1 MSVIAPRFTQG
12 NIANHTLKMAL
23 TNMVSLSV
31 FFSVDLI
38 NIYFISLL
46 NKTDLVAAIGYA
58 SAILF
63 FTSSLTIAMVIAITA
78 TVAKSI
84 GQKKIQQAKKIAST
98 SFFITFILSIII
110 TFTVFC
116 NASELLS
123 LIGAKGQSLEA
134 AITYLKLTIFS
145 FPMIAIAMQITAI
158 LRVLGKANV
167 AMFCTLLAGVLNT
180 FLDPIFIFYFQWEI
194 NGAAYATI
202 LARMAML
209 ILASYYLLTRFH
221 FLASQTLLES
231 WFNIRR
237 IGKIAL
243 PASLTQITTPLSHF
257 YITYEIAKYGA
268 ESIAAWAIISRLIP
282 VVFVMLFA
290 MPGAIGPIISQ
301 NVGAKKLNRVKNTLN
316 HSLNFI
322 IKYVF
327 VSALIL
333 SLLQEELV
341 NWFNASSE
349 TAILIRFFCQYI
361 AITFVFVAMNLV
373 AMSFLNNIGRPKL
386 ATFLNLAK
394 ISLGTIPFVSIGAYY
409 YGAQGILMGQ
419 AIGSIVFG
427 FIAVIVCYFT
437 LAKLRVN

>member
-1 MSVIAPRFTQG
+1 MAVIASSFTQG
-12 NIANHTLKMAL
+12 NIANHMLKMAL

-46 NKTDLVAAIGYA
+46 NKAYLVAAIGYA

-63 FTSSLTIAMVIAITA
+63 FTSSLTIAMVIAVTA

-84 GQKKIQQAKKIAST
+84 GQKQIQQAKRIATT
-98 SFFITFILSIII
+98 SFVITFILSIFITLII
-110 TFTVFC
+110 FC
-116 NASELLS
+116 YASELLS
-123 LIGAKGQSLEA
+123 LMGAKGASLEA
-134 AITYLKLTIFS
+134 AETYLKLTIFS
-145 FPMIAIAMQITAI
+145 FPMIAIAMQVTAI
-158 LRVLGKANV
+158 LRVLGKANI
-167 AMFCTLLAGVLNT
+167 AMLCTLLAGIINAL
-180 FLDPIFIFYFQWEI
+180 LDPLFIFYFQWEI

-202 LARMAML
+202 LARIVML
-209 ILASYYLLTRFH
+209 AIASYYLLHRYQFI
-221 FLASQTLLES
+221 ASQSLLDS
-231 WFNIRR
+231 WANIKKVA
-237 IGKIAL
+237 KIAL

-257 YITYEIAKYGA
+257 YITYEVAKFGA
-268 ESIAAWAIISRLIP
+268 ESVAAWTIISRLIP

-301 NVGAKKLNRVKNTLN
+301 NLGAKKLNRVKNTLN

-333 SLLQEELV
+333 SLLQENLV
-341 NWFNASSE
+341 NLFNATSE
-349 TAILIRFFCQYI
+349 AAILIRFFCQYI
-361 AITFVFVAMNLV
+361 AISFIFVAMNLV

-386 ATFLNLAK
+386 ATLLNLAK
-394 ISLGTIPFVSIGAYY
+394 ISLGTIPFVSVGAYY

-419 AIGSIVFG
+419 ALGSVVFG
-427 FIAVIVCYFT
+427 LIAVVVCYFT
-437 LAKLRVN
+437 LSRLKVN